1 MANSK
6 YSGIKKIEYAD
17 TGTAFAS
24 PIEITPILDDSDGH
38 VPESQKENLSDGRK
52 VYAGTA
58 NKFSVKC
65 LDLSKFAALET
76 KMKADAGIDIRVT
89 DMGGNV
95 NTVVTGA
102 IPIVSKPANAQSLKR
117 NYFTLECEIAVV

>member
-6 YSGIKKIEYAD
+6 YSGIKKIEYAQ
-17 TGTAFAS
+17 TGTAFAA
-24 PIEITPILDDSDGH
+24 PVELTPILDDSDGH

-65 LDLSKFAALET
+65 LDLTKYDALET
-76 KMKADAGIDIRVT
+76 LMKADGGIDIRVT
-89 DMGGNV
+89 DMENNL
-95 NTVVTGA
+95 NTVVVGA
-102 IPIVSKPANAQSLKR
+102 IPIVSKPANAAALKR
-117 NYFTLECEIAVV
+117 NYFMLECEIATV